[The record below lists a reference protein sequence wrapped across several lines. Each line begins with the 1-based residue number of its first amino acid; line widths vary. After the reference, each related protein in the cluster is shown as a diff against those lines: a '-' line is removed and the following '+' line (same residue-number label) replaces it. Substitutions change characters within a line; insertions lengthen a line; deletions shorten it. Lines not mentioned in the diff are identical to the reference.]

1 MHQNYQKKAQEF
13 LQIAPQFN
21 LGKLLTEAQHPKTL
35 NLSELAQQDLLQ
47 ALEILR
53 EIDLDTLAILR
64 KKLNEVLAMAQDI
77 KETLQQGG
85 RIFLGGCGSTGRL
98 SLVLETLWRELHP
111 EPELHNRVI
120 SFMAGGDIALIKA
133 VEEFED
139 LPDYGARQL
148 MELDF
153 GTNDLLISTT
163 EGGETPF
170 VIGATEKA
178 AEISARAPYF
188 LYCNPDEI
196 LIEGVERSRRVIDNE
211 RICKLNLTV
220 GPMAISGSTRM
231 QATTILMLAL
241 GLALFHYEEGRKT
254 TPTEWRSGEH
264 TALAK
269 ELNTLYRLYEQLDIG
284 FLQTFIEQESAVY
297 QRNGYVF
304 YEADEDFAISI
315 LTDTTERAPTFSLHP
330 FENLQ
335 DRGKA
340 VFAPALCYLV
350 LPQAGTVQEAWR
362 LLLGREPRALNWKGL
377 ENRVGLRR
385 LYGHDFSRK
394 ILDYRREYLPQAEH
408 ATFKIHKT
416 GQHLTLRCN
425 DVSHTLALNGLSRL
439 GEHLILKMLL
449 NTHSTLVMGRLG
461 RYEGNLMTYLKPSN
475 KKLIDRTIR
484 YVHLLLQ
491 QRGIEKSY
499 QEIAYAC
506 FQEMETLRPDEPIV
520 LHTLNR
526 LLRK

>member
-1 MHQNYQKKAQEF
+1 MQQNYKEKAEKF
-13 LQIAPQFN
+13 LQIAPQFK

-35 NLSELAQQDLLQ
+35 HLSALAHHDLAQ
-47 ALEILR
+47 ALEIVK

-64 KKLNEVLAMAQDI
+64 KKLNEVLAMAHDI
-77 KETLQQGG
+77 KDTLEQGG
-85 RIFLGGCGSTGRL
+85 RIFLDGCGSTGRL

-111 EPELHNRVI
+111 EPELHDRVI

-139 LPDYGARQL
+139 LPDYGSRQL
-148 MELDF
+148 MDLGF
-153 GTNDLLISTT
+153 GANDLLISTT

-178 AEISARAPYF
+178 AEVSTRAPYF

-196 LIEGVERSRRVIDNE
+196 LVDVAERSRRVIDND
-211 RICKLNLTV
+211 RIRKLNLTV

-231 QATTILMLAL
+231 QATTILMLAV
-241 GLALFHYEEGRKT
+241 GLALFHYEEGCKT
-254 TPTEWRSGEH
+254 TPSEWRSGEH

-269 ELNTLYRLYEQLDIG
+269 ELNALYRFYEQLNIS
-284 FLQTFIEQESAVY
+284 FLRAFIEQESAVY
-297 QRNGYVF
+297 QRQGYVF

-315 LTDTTERAPTFSLHP
+315 LTDTTERAPTFSLYP

-340 VFAPALCYLV
+340 EFVPALCYLV
-350 LPQAGTVQEAWR
+350 LPRAQTAQEAWR
-362 LLLGREPRALNWKGL
+362 VLLGREPRALNWQGL
-377 ENRVGLRR
+377 EGRVDLQH

-394 ILDYRREYLPQAEH
+394 ILNARRDYLPAAEH
-408 ATFKIHKT
+408 ATFTIHKT
-416 GQHLTLRCN
+416 GQQLTLRFN
-425 DVSHTLALNGLSRL
+425 GISQSLSLKGLSRL
-439 GEHLILKMLL
+439 GEHLVLKMLL
-449 NTHSTLVMGRLG
+449 NTHSTLIMGRLG
-461 RYEGNLMTYLKPSN
+461 RYEGNLMTCARPSN
-475 KKLIDRTIR
+475 NKLIDRTIR
-484 YVHLLLQ
+484 YVELLLQ

-506 FQEMETLRPDEPIV
+506 FQEMETIRPDEPIV
-520 LHTLNR
+520 LKTFQR
-526 LLRK
+526 LLRQ